1 MAKQQKKIVQEER
14 KVIRETKY
22 CKLCKSVSIIDGN
35 YYSSIEKIIVK
46 EKEREEIRF
55 ALYKD
60 TFKMQRQ
67 FIPRSLDLTEKQL
80 LELIRKA
87 IEGKVFSDE
96 FVKLLREELNKE

>member
-1 MAKQQKKIVQEER
+1 MAKQQKKLIQEER
-14 KVIRETKY
+14 KIIKETKY
-22 CKLCKSVSIIDGN
+22 CEV
-35 YYSSIEKIIVK
+35 
-46 EKEREEIRF
+46 
-55 ALYKD
+55 YKD

-96 FVKLLREELNKE
+96 FVKLLRDELNKQ